1 MSMWWLSTKWFQR
14 AGKFRAARFKAWLD
28 RRVPPAQTIQ
38 LSHRNIFIVPTLH
51 GFGFVLILLLVLIA
65 GINYQNALAHALAFL
80 MLGLFLVAMLQT
92 YRNLAGL
99 VLSQTV
105 PIEGFVGQKISVAF
119 QVQSDVGRVYD
130 GLFFY
135 WPNLPVAQ
143 GFGVDHNGTTIFRQS
158 IPAHRGWY
166 EPGRLRL
173 ETVYPFGLFRAWSW
187 LDFDCKILSY
197 PKPVP
202 CEGRVSQEDSELK
215 AGRRS
220 SLGADDVKALRD
232 FQDGD
237 DQRPIHWRASA
248 KLDRLIVKS
257 YESQQLSSQWLRL
270 AALEALPMADRLGG
284 LAYLIEAAS
293 KRGDAFGLDLYGQQ
307 LPVASGPGQE
317 RKALKRLALFDWP
330 GY

>member
-1 MSMWWLSTKWFQR
+1 MSMWWLSTKWSQR
-14 AGKFRAARFKAWLD
+14 AEKFRTRRFKSWLD
-28 RRVPPAQTIQ
+28 RRVPPAQAIRLT
-38 LSHRNIFIVPTLH
+38 HRNIFIVPTRQ

-220 SLGADDVKALRD
+220 SVGADDVKALRD

-237 DQRPIHWRASA
+237 DQRHIHWR
-248 KLDRLIVKS
+248 VNPMN
-257 YESQQLSSQWLRL
+257 LSNR
-270 AALEALPMADRLGG
+270 
-284 LAYLIEAAS
+284 
-293 KRGDAFGLDLYGQQ
+293 
-307 LPVASGPGQE
+307 PVNG
-317 RKALKRLALFDWP
+317 FV
-330 GY
+330 

>member
-92 YRNLAGL
+92 HRNLVGL
-99 VLSQTV
+99 VLSQTR
-105 PIEGFVGQKISVAF
+105 PIQGFVGQKVSVTF
-119 QVQSDVGRVYD
+119 QVQSDAGRVHD
-130 GLFFY
+130 GLSFF
-135 WPNLPVAQ
+135 WPNRPIGQ
-143 GFGVDHNGTTIFRQS
+143 GFAVDRNGTTIFRQA
-158 IPAHRGWY
+158 IPDHRGWY

-237 DQRPIHWRASA
+237 DQRHIHWRASA
-248 KLDRLIVKS
+248 KLDRLTVKS
-257 YESQQLSSQWLRL
+257 YESQQSSSQWLRL

>member
-1 MSMWWLSTKWFQR
+1 MSMWWLSTKWSQR
-14 AGKFRAARFKAWLD
+14 AEKFRARRFKSWLD
-28 RRVPPAQTIQ
+28 RRVPPAQAIRLT
-38 LSHRNIFIVPTLH
+38 HRNIFIVPTRQ

-173 ETVYPFGLFRAWSW
+173 ETAYPFGLFRAWSW

-232 FQDGD
+232 FQDSD
-237 DQRPIHWRASA
+237 DQRHIHWRASA
-248 KLDRLIVKS
+248 KLDRLTVKS
-257 YESQQLSSQWLRL
+257 YESQQSSSQWLRL

>member
-1 MSMWWLSTKWFQR
+1 MWWLSTKWSQR
-14 AGKFRAARFKAWLD
+14 AEKFRTRRFKSWLD
-28 RRVPPAQTIQ
+28 RRVPPAQAIRLT
-38 LSHRNIFIVPTLH
+38 HRNIFIVPTRQ

-237 DQRPIHWRASA
+237 DQRHIHWRASA
-248 KLDRLIVKS
+248 KLDRLTVKS
-257 YESQQLSSQWLRL
+257 YESQQSSSQWLRL

>member
-1 MSMWWLSTKWFQR
+1 MSMWWLSTKWSQR
-14 AGKFRAARFKAWLD
+14 AEKFRTRRFKSWLD
-28 RRVPPAQTIQ
+28 RRVPPAQAIRLT
-38 LSHRNIFIVPTLH
+38 HRNIFIVPTRQ

-119 QVQSDVGRVYD
+119 QVQSDAGRVHD
-130 GLFFY
+130 GLSFF
-135 WPNLPVAQ
+135 WPNRPIGQ
-143 GFGVDHNGTTIFRQS
+143 GFAVDRNGTTIFRQA
-158 IPAHRGWY
+158 IPDHRGWY

-187 LDFDCKILSY
+187 LDFDCRILSY

-202 CEGRVSQEDSELK
+202 CDRWVSQDASTPQ

-220 SLGADDVKALRD
+220 SLGADEVKALKD

-237 DQRPIHWRASA
+237 DQRHIHWRASA
-248 KLDRLIVKS
+248 KLDRLMVKS
-257 YESQQLSSQWLRL
+257 YESEQSTSPWLRL
-270 AALEALPMADRLGG
+270 AGLEMLPMADRLGG

>member
-1 MSMWWLSTKWFQR
+1 
-14 AGKFRAARFKAWLD
+14 
-28 RRVPPAQTIQ
+28 
-38 LSHRNIFIVPTLH
+38 
-51 GFGFVLILLLVLIA
+51 
-65 GINYQNALAHALAFL
+65 
-80 MLGLFLVAMLQT
+80 MLQT
-92 YRNLAGL
+92 HRNLVGL
-99 VLSQTV
+99 VLSQTR
-105 PIEGFVGQKISVAF
+105 PIQGFVGQKVSVTF
-119 QVQSDVGRVYD
+119 QVQSDAGRVHD
-130 GLFFY
+130 GLSFF
-135 WPNLPVAQ
+135 WPNRPIGQ
-143 GFGVDHNGTTIFRQS
+143 GFAVDRNGTTIFRQA
-158 IPAHRGWY
+158 IPDHRGWY

-237 DQRPIHWRASA
+237 DQRHIHWRASA
-248 KLDRLIVKS
+248 KLDRLTVKS
-257 YESQQLSSQWLRL
+257 YESQQSSSQWLRL

>member
-1 MSMWWLSTKWFQR
+1 MSMWWLSTKWSQR
-14 AGKFRAARFKAWLD
+14 AEKFRTRRFKSWLD
-28 RRVPPAQTIQ
+28 RRVPPAQAIRLT
-38 LSHRNIFIVPTLH
+38 HRNIFIVPTRQ

-220 SLGADDVKALRD
+220 SVGADDVKALRD

-237 DQRPIHWRASA
+237 DQRHIHWRASA
-248 KLDRLIVKS
+248 KLDRLTVKS
-257 YESQQLSSQWLRL
+257 YESQQSSSQWLRL

>member
-1 MSMWWLSTKWFQR
+1 MSMWWLSTKWSQR
-14 AGKFRAARFKAWLD
+14 AEKFRTRRFKSWLD
-28 RRVPPAQTIQ
+28 RRVPPAQAIRLT
-38 LSHRNIFIVPTLH
+38 HRNIFIVPTRQ

-202 CEGRVSQEDSELK
+202 CEGRVSQEGSELK

-237 DQRPIHWRASA
+237 DQRHIHWRASA
-248 KLDRLIVKS
+248 KLDRLTVKS
-257 YESQQLSSQWLRL
+257 YESQQSSSQWLRL

>member
-1 MSMWWLSTKWFQR
+1 MSMWWLSTKWSQR
-14 AGKFRAARFKAWLD
+14 AEKFRTRRFKSWLD
-28 RRVPPAQTIQ
+28 RRVPPAQAIRLT
-38 LSHRNIFIVPTLH
+38 HRNIFIVPTRQ

-119 QVQSDVGRVYD
+119 QAQSDVGRVYD

-237 DQRPIHWRASA
+237 DQRHIHWRASA
-248 KLDRLIVKS
+248 KLDRLTVKS
-257 YESQQLSSQWLRL
+257 YESQQSSSQWLRL

>member
-1 MSMWWLSTKWFQR
+1 MSMWWLSTKWSQR
-14 AGKFRAARFKAWLD
+14 AEKFRTRRFKSWLD
-28 RRVPPAQTIQ
+28 RRVPPAQAIRLT
-38 LSHRNIFIVPTLH
+38 HRNIFIVPTRQ

-202 CEGRVSQEDSELK
+202 CEGRVSQEDSELD

-237 DQRPIHWRASA
+237 DQRHIHWRASA
-248 KLDRLIVKS
+248 KLDRLTVKS
-257 YESQQLSSQWLRL
+257 YESQQSSSQWLRL

>member
-1 MSMWWLSTKWFQR
+1 MWWLSTKWFQR

-92 YRNLAGL
+92 HRNLVGL
-99 VLSQTV
+99 VLSQTR
-105 PIEGFVGQKISVAF
+105 PIQGFVGQKVSVTF
-119 QVQSDVGRVYD
+119 QVQSDAGRVHD
-130 GLFFY
+130 GLSFF
-135 WPNLPVAQ
+135 WPNRPIGQ
-143 GFGVDHNGTTIFRQS
+143 GFAVDRNGTTIFRQA
-158 IPAHRGWY
+158 IPDHRGWY

-187 LDFDCKILSY
+187 LDFDCRILSY

-202 CEGRVSQEDSELK
+202 CDRWVSQDASTPQ

-220 SLGADDVKALRD
+220 SLGADEVKALKD

-237 DQRPIHWRASA
+237 DQRHIHWRASA
-248 KLDRLIVKS
+248 KLDRLMVKS
-257 YESQQLSSQWLRL
+257 YESEQSTSPWLRL
-270 AALEALPMADRLGG
+270 AGLEMLPMADRLGG

>member
-1 MSMWWLSTKWFQR
+1 MSMWWLSTKWSQR
-14 AGKFRAARFKAWLD
+14 AEKFRTRRFKSWLD
-28 RRVPPAQTIQ
+28 RRVPPAQAIRLT
-38 LSHRNIFIVPTLH
+38 HRNIFIVPTRQ

-105 PIEGFVGQKISVAF
+105 PIEGSVGQKISVAF

-237 DQRPIHWRASA
+237 DQRHIHWRASA
-248 KLDRLIVKS
+248 KLDRLTVKS
-257 YESQQLSSQWLRL
+257 YESQQSSSQWLRL

>member
-1 MSMWWLSTKWFQR
+1 MWWLSTKWFQR
-14 AGKFRAARFKAWLD
+14 AGKFRAARFKSWLD

-92 YRNLAGL
+92 HRNLVGL
-99 VLSQTV
+99 VLSQTR
-105 PIEGFVGQKISVAF
+105 PIQGFVGQKVSVTF
-119 QVQSDVGRVYD
+119 QVQSDAGRVHD
-130 GLFFY
+130 GLSFF
-135 WPNLPVAQ
+135 WPNRPIGQ
-143 GFGVDHNGTTIFRQS
+143 GFAVDRNGTTIFRQA
-158 IPAHRGWY
+158 IPDHRGWY

-187 LDFDCKILSY
+187 LDFDCRILSY

-202 CEGRVSQEDSELK
+202 CDRWVSQDASTPQ

-220 SLGADDVKALRD
+220 SLGADEVKALKD

-237 DQRPIHWRASA
+237 DQRHIHWRASA
-248 KLDRLIVKS
+248 KLDRLMVKS
-257 YESQQLSSQWLRL
+257 YESEQSASPWLRL
-270 AALEALPMADRLGG
+270 AGLEMLPIADRLGG

-307 LPVASGPGQE
+307 LPVASGAAQE
-317 RKALKRLALFDWP
+317 RKALRCLALFDWP

>member
-1 MSMWWLSTKWFQR
+1 MSMWWLSTKWSQR
-14 AGKFRAARFKAWLD
+14 AEKFRTRRFKSWLD
-28 RRVPPAQTIQ
+28 RRVPPAQAIRLT
-38 LSHRNIFIVPTLH
+38 HRNIFIVPTRQ

-202 CEGRVSQEDSELK
+202 CEGRVSQEDSEPE

-237 DQRPIHWRASA
+237 DQRHIHWRASA
-248 KLDRLIVKS
+248 KLDRLTVKS
-257 YESQQLSSQWLRL
+257 YESQQSSSQWLRL

>member
-1 MSMWWLSTKWFQR
+1 MSMWWLSTKWSQR
-14 AGKFRAARFKAWLD
+14 AEKFRTRRFKSWLD
-28 RRVPPAQTIQ
+28 RRVPPAQAIRLT
-38 LSHRNIFIVPTLH
+38 HRNIFIVPTRQ

-187 LDFDCKILSY
+187 LDFDCRILSY

-202 CEGRVSQEDSELK
+202 CDRWVSQDASTPQ

-220 SLGADDVKALRD
+220 SLGADEVKALKD

-237 DQRPIHWRASA
+237 DQRHIHWRASA
-248 KLDRLIVKS
+248 KLDRLMVKS
-257 YESQQLSSQWLRL
+257 YESEQSTSPWLRL
-270 AALEALPMADRLGG
+270 AGLEMLPMADRLGG

-307 LPVASGPGQE
+307 LPVASGSAQE

-330 GY
+330 GH